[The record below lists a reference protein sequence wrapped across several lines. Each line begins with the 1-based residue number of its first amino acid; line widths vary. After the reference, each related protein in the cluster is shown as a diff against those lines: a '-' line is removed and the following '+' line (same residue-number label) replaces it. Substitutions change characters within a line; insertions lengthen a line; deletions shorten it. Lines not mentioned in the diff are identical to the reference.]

1 MKRIEAQEIL
11 QIINESIAD
20 FFKYEDNERLKIE
33 SYGRY
38 MGAKMALIVCYDNAD
53 SIINEMGLDIKVRKA
68 PLTKKAV
75 KEYASRLR

>member
-1 MKRIEAQEIL
+1 MKRTEAQGIL

-20 FFKYEDNERLKIE
+20 FFKYEDNERIRIE

-38 MGAKMALIVCYDNAD
+38 MGAKMALKTCYNNSD
-53 SIINEMGLDIKVRKA
+53 SIVNEMGLDIKVRQA
-68 PLTKKAV
+68 PLANKAV